1 MRGPMTSGDE
11 RDLAALRKQIDR
23 VERDA
28 ARTFDLG
35 ARAMVISVAVF
46 VLIVGWVLPWMAGA
60 TGYEVLL
67 GIGPGAVGKASM
79 VPRLFAGTSL
89 VFGVLA
95 SALALTTRRWVFAWA
110 AALGGWFA
118 SVDGV
123 LAIWSR
129 QSLHADLGIGL
140 VIALVAMVVIAI
152 QWFRIAWS
160 RPDPGPAPDD
170 AADRE

>member
-1 MRGPMTSGDE
+1 MTSGNE
-11 RDLAALRKQIDR
+11 RDMAGLRRQVDR
-23 VERDA
+23 VEREA
-28 ARTFDLG
+28 ARRFDIG
-35 ARAMVISVAVF
+35 GRALVISVAVF

-89 VFGVLA
+89 AFGVLA
-95 SALALTTRRWVFAWA
+95 SAVALTTRRWAFAWA

-129 QSLHADLGIGL
+129 QSSHSDLGAGL
-140 VIALVAMVVIAI
+140 VIAWVATVAVAAL
-152 QWFRIAWS
+152 WFRVAWS
-160 RPDPGPAPDD
+160 RPDPG
-170 AADRE
+170 